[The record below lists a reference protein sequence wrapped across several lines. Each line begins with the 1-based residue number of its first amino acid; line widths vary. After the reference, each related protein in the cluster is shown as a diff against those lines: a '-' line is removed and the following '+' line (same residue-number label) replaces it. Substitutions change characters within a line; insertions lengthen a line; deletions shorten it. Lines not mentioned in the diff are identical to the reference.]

1 MRCDVLVNGLA
12 CGLHWIERLM
22 RPNALRSRPKRHEK
36 PKDDGARS
44 IIADNILDR
53 TFKADRPNQTW
64 LADFTHIRTAEGWLD
79 NGLFSDHLEKAA
91 CGTVRS

>member
-1 MRCDVLVNGLA
+1 
-12 CGLHWIERLM
+12 M
-22 RPNALRSRPKRHEK
+22 RPNAMRARPKRRGK

-79 NGLFSDHLEKAA
+79 VAVVLELFSRRMVGWSRKADR
-91 CGTVRS
+91 GTPHWSWTP